1 MIALRAD
8 ISPPEIQRLL
18 NPAYCACILA
28 RYAYSYRLARSSDS
42 VSGVPYPLLFL
53 CLPLALHSETRVEVR
68 RHTKTYSLHRLV
80 REKPSLL
87 ISIAERVNGF
97 TNITREALLF
107 GLKYDSLDFDIQAGA
122 VIGKDEFV
130 RKITKS
136 SLGEEAFQ
144 PIQAAEL
151 IGAWFAQLTVAEVFL
166 HLGIQPY

>member
-1 MIALRAD
+1 MIALTAD

-28 RYAYSYRLARSSDS
+28 RYAHSYRLAHSS
-42 VSGVPYPLLFL
+42 VSVPGVPYPLLFL
-53 CLPLALHSETRVEVR
+53 CLPLALHSETRAEVR
-68 RHTKTYSLHRLV
+68 GHTKTYGLHRLI
-80 REKPSLL
+80 REKPGLL

-97 TNITREALLF
+97 TNITRAALLF
-107 GLKYDSLDFDIQAGA
+107 GLKHDSLDFDTQAVA
-122 VIGKDEFV
+122 VIGKDKFV

-166 HLGIQPY
+166 HLGIRPH